1 MNKDMR
7 EITDI
12 ESETTESLNLEWK
25 EMRKNNNYEILDRVD
40 VSTEAGFITTYLS
53 VMFEFQ
59 FQPPH
64 SINKHYY
71 AITMLNGDVI
81 SIVSSI

>member
-1 MNKDMR
+1 MNRDMR
-7 EITDI
+7 EFTDT
-12 ESETTESLNLEWK
+12 ETKYSESLNLQWK

-40 VSTEAGFITTYLS
+40 VSTEAGFITTYL
-53 VMFEFQ
+53 VVGVEFH
-59 FQPPH
+59 PPH
-64 SINKHYY
+64 GIDKHYY